1 MKKLM
6 KRNLWWIISI
16 IHLIV
21 FIVSLSGC
29 RLRLIPPR
37 VEVGTSKA
45 DVIDQ
50 LGDPEETRTI
60 YKQTEYIWGPEE
72 AWWDTLEMGDS
83 IEIWVYQ
90 YPKGTYQLYFL
101 NDSENVDFEA
111 FIDKDIVY

>member
-1 MKKLM
+1 MKKI
-6 KRNLWWIISI
+6 LWLIVSI
-16 IHLIV
+16 IPLTV

-29 RLRLIPPR
+29 RNPLIPPH
-37 VEVGTSKA
+37 VDVGTSKA
-45 DVIDQ
+45 DAIDQ
-50 LGDPEETRTI
+50 LGDPEETRIT

-72 AWWDTLEMGDS
+72 AWWDTLGMGDK
-83 IEIWVYQ
+83 IEIWVYK